1 MKNKSKVRIIQ
12 DNQHLPVNV
21 DDGLDQNWL
30 AQLLSKHAY
39 KMSKFKNGAKE
50 QDLQNL
56 IAVKLQQRA
65 TYYEREAD
73 VALERA
79 GRIYKNDLNENKKG
93 ESLDL
98 NNHLLDAAKN
108 YENHCE
114 KIKNQEG
121 LSESIKEK
129 LLQKASDN
137 FIQLV
142 SQIESE
148 YLNHNELP

>member
-1 MKNKSKVRIIQ
+1 M
-12 DNQHLPVNV
+12 
-21 DDGLDQNWL
+21 
-30 AQLLSKHAY
+30 
-39 KMSKFKNGAKE
+39 
-50 QDLQNL
+50 QDLRNL
-56 IAVKLQQRA
+56 VAVQLQKRE
-65 TYYEREAD
+65 TFYKREAD
-73 VALERA
+73 VILERT
-79 GRIYKNDLNENKKG
+79 GRVYKNDLNENKKG

>member
-1 MKNKSKVRIIQ
+1 MNNKSKVRIIQ
-12 DNQHLPVNV
+12 DDQNSGYI
-21 DDGLDQNWL
+21 DDGFEQS
-30 AQLLSKHAY
+30 AITKFFSKYHY
-39 KMSKFKNGAKE
+39 QVDEIKNKTKL
-50 QDLQNL
+50 QDLRNL
-56 IAVKLQQRA
+56 VAVQLQKRE
-65 TYYEREAD
+65 TFYKREAD
-73 VALERA
+73 VILERT
-79 GRIYKNDLNENKKG
+79 GRVYKNDLNENKKG